1 MASKIRS
8 GIGNFSWP
16 QLEKLRE
23 LFNGDK
29 GRGGIVV
36 TANINVPD
44 WNAIPVFIESDRFF
58 DTFKMRDA
66 FRDIVVRELVGR
78 L

>member
-1 MASKIRS
+1 MSKLS
-8 GIGNFSWP
+8 CNIGRYSWP
-16 QLEKLRE
+16 QLENLRS

-44 WNAIPVFIESDRFF
+44 WNDIPVFIESDLFY
-58 DTFKMRDA
+58 DTFEMRNV
-66 FRDIVVRELVGR
+66 FMDIVVRELVGHVC
-78 L
+78 

>member
-1 MASKIRS
+1 MKNKLCCD
-8 GIGNFSWP
+8 IGNYSYS

-23 LFNGDK
+23 LFNWDK

-44 WNAIPVFIESDRFF
+44 WSDIPVTIESERFN
-58 DTFKMRDA
+58 DTFEMREA
-66 FRDIVVRELVGR
+66 FRDIVVREL
-78 L
+78 LKQH